1 VIKVEAESFSLL
13 ETELPIPMVCDD
25 KTMQYSGQV
34 FTDGN
39 GTAYLPAY
47 NGSVLA
53 PVYYVL
59 KMDLKASPAKLTLYK
74 TDVLDAYASIWS
86 MTKLPDG
93 RLVAC
98 GGIYDSNYTP
108 YSTVWAFSPF

>member
-1 VIKVEAESFSLL
+1 MIKVEGESFSLL
-13 ETELPIPMVCDD
+13 ETELPIPVTCDAD
-25 KTMQYSGQV
+25 ALQYSGQI
-34 FTDGN
+34 FTDNSGY
-39 GTAYLPAY
+39 AYLPAY
-47 NGSVLA
+47 NGDDIS

-98 GGIYDSNYTP
+98 GGIYNSNYTP